1 MKWCIRC
8 CYPSTKPNIWFNEDG
23 LCSACIAFDERAKI
37 DWKAREQEF
46 RSLMVPARNHQYDC
60 VVACSGGKDSTWQIV
75 KCKELGLRPLAVTA
89 TTDHLSEIGRRNL
102 DNIGNLCDRVE
113 ITPNKT
119 LRRKMAKYA
128 LQTVGDIS
136 WCEHVL
142 IWSIPAAEANRR
154 DIPFVLYGECPQ
166 NEYGAGPRESQTA
179 SHMGNGWE
187 QEFGGMLGLR
197 LADMREQ
204 FPEGNFAPYRLPAQP
219 PQRLFM
225 GYFFKWDGLENARIA
240 KQHGFQVNPLWVEG
254 SACDYEN
261 LDNLQT
267 GIHDYFRF
275 LKYGYGR
282 ATDIVSSEI
291 RRCRMTREKAVEI
304 ANYRDRMPPGSYL
317 GVGLSVILG
326 NLGMTW
332 EEFMVCVKRFANR
345 DLFEWSNS
353 SPWPVPKFKVQ

>member
-1 MKWCIRC
+1 MMRYCTNC
-8 CYPSTKPNIWFNEDG
+8 LYPETKPNLWFDESG
-23 LCSACIAFDERAKI
+23 KCSACIAFDERGQI

-46 RSLMVPARNHQYDC
+46 LSTVVRRDAPYDC
-60 VVACSGGKDSTWQIV
+60 VVACSGGKDSTWQII
-75 KCKELGLRPLAVTA
+75 KCKDLGLRPLAVTA

-102 DNIGNLCDRVE
+102 DNIGSLCDHVE
-113 ITPNKT
+113 ITPDKV

-142 IWSIPAAEANRR
+142 IWSIPAAEAHRR

-179 SHMGNGWE
+179 SHMATGWE

-197 LADMREQ
+197 LSDMREQ

-225 GYFFKWDGLENARIA
+225 GYYFPWDGHENAQIA
-240 KQHGFQVNPLWVEG
+240 KRHGFQVNPIWVEG
-254 SACDYEN
+254 SGCNYEN

-275 LKYGYGR
+275 IKYGYSR

-291 RRCRMTREKAVEI
+291 RRGRMTRERALEI
-304 ANYRDRMPPGSYL
+304 LHYRHNTPPIAYL
-317 GVGLSVILG
+317 GVSIRDILA
-326 NLGMTW
+326 NIGMTQP
-332 EEFMVCVKRFANR
+332 EFMACVRKFTNKE
-345 DLFEWSNS
+345 LFDWPAHF
-353 SPWPVPKFKVQ
+353 PWPVPKFQVQ